1 MSQTLKFMFFSWD
14 GFYSKQIQRV
24 TKSKWSHVGIAI
36 DNGDHY
42 IVYEALAK
50 GLLNTTKDEKTG
62 ELRYT
67 KERVQ
72 SWIKSGNVV
81 IKETK
86 EKYSEMKI
94 IDICETY
101 IGRGYDFFAIF
112 LIWFGA
118 ISHKTFKYDN
128 VRNIFCSEF
137 AARASYDITNKSLNF
152 ELEFIKKYEFL
163 TPADLF
169 NSKQLRFLK

>member
-1 MSQTLKFMFFSWD
+1 MTQTLKFMFFSWSNP
-14 GFYSKQIQRV
+14 YSKGIQFV
-24 TKSKWSHVGIAI
+24 TKCKWSHVGIAI
-36 DNGDHY
+36 ENETSY
-42 IVYEALAK
+42 TVYEAIAK
-50 GLLNTTKDEKTG
+50 GLVKTD
-62 ELRYT
+62 YT
-67 KERVQ
+67 KEFINQCIKDGRVC
-72 SWIKSGNVV
+72 